1 MVTDTSLEVQV
12 SRSKLSNAK
21 DNHLFTFNRI
31 FPSQASQADIFEG
44 VARPVI
50 DNCLDGYNG
59 TIFAYGQTGSG
70 KTFTMSGGD
79 DWEERGAIPRVLS
92 YVFDEF
98 RRRSKKFSY
107 ELQVSFIEI
116 YNESAY
122 DLLNDGHSEGN
133 FDQWTKVRPPLPRSC
148 SWRTRRPTCR

>member
-1 MVTDTSLEVQV
+1 LLTDTSLELQV

-31 FPSQASQADIFEG
+31 FSSETSQADIFEG
-44 VARPVI
+44 VAKPVI

-92 YVFDEF
+92 YVFEEF

-122 DLLNDGHSEGN
+122 DLLKEGQSEQN
-133 FDQWTKVRPPLPRSC
+133 LEQWTKVRFG
-148 SWRTRRPTCR
+148 

>member
-1 MVTDTSLEVQV
+1 V

-21 DNHLFTFNRI
+21 DTHAFAFNRI
-31 FPSQASQADIFEG
+31 FPDSASQQDLFEH
-44 VARPVI
+44 VAKPVI
-50 DNCLDGYNG
+50 DSSLDGYNG

-79 DWEERGAIPRVLS
+79 DWKQRGVIPRVLS
-92 YVFDEF
+92 YVFEEF
-98 RRRSKKFSY
+98 RRRSKKIAY

-122 DLLNDGHSEGN
+122 DLLEETHSESN
-133 FDQWTKVRPPLPRSC
+133 FENWTKVLPVRCRSC
-148 SWRTRRPTCR
+148 SWRTRRVTFR